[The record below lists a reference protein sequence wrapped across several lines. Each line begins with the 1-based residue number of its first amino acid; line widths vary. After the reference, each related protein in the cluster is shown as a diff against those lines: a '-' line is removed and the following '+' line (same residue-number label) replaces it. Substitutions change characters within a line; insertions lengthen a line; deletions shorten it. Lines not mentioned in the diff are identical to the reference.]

1 MHFKKQTAIHGA
13 SGFTL
18 LELII
23 SLTILGVVLLIIF
36 GALRIGTR
44 AWEKGEKDIAVY
56 QRQRAVLGLLSQQI
70 ASACVHEIKWGDDAF
85 YFRGSEKKMEFVS
98 RMPIVPGALTGV
110 VFVKY
115 EIEDV
120 AKDGKMQLRL
130 FEKDAGFMKDEDIE
144 NQRDEDFFT
153 LISGI
158 ENLQFEYLKSDK
170 DDVIWQNAWDPS
182 ETEGMPLA
190 VRIVLKQDEQT
201 APIRLII
208 PVRCQQEG

>member
-1 MHFKKQTAIHGA
+1 MKKQPVIHDA

-70 ASACVHEIKWGDDAF
+70 ASACVYEIKLGDDAF

-98 RMPIVPGALTGV
+98 RMPIVPGAQTGV
-110 VFVKY
+110 VFVTY
-115 EIEDV
+115 EIENV
-120 AKDGKMQLRL
+120 AKEGKKQLKL
-130 FEKDAGFMKDEDIE
+130 FEKDAGFMKDDDIE
-144 NQRDEDFFT
+144 SQRNEEIFS

-170 DDVIWQNAWDPS
+170 DDVVWQNVWDPS
-182 ETEGMPLA
+182 ETKGMPLA
-190 VRIVLKQDEQT
+190 VRIVLKQDEET
-201 APIRLII
+201 APINLII

>member
-1 MHFKKQTAIHGA
+1 MKKQPVIHDA

-70 ASACVHEIKWGDDAF
+70 ASASVHEIKLGDDAF
-85 YFRGSEKKMEFVS
+85 YFRGSERKMEFVS
-98 RMPIVPGALTGV
+98 RMPIVPGAQTGV
-110 VFVKY
+110 VFVTY

-120 AKDGKMQLRL
+120 AEEATVQLKL
-130 FEKDAGFMKDEDIE
+130 FEKDAGFMTDEDIE
-144 NQRDEDFFT
+144 NQKDGDFLT

-158 ENLQFEYLKSDK
+158 ENLHFEYLKSDE
-170 DDVIWQNAWDPS
+170 DDVIWENAWDPA

-190 VRIVLKQDEQT
+190 VRVVLKQDEKS
-201 APIRLII
+201 APIDLVI
-208 PVRCQQEG
+208 PVRCQREG

>member
-1 MHFKKQTAIHGA
+1 MKRQPLIHGA

-23 SLTILGVVLLIIF
+23 SLSILGVVLLIIF

-44 AWEKGEKDIAVY
+44 AWEKGEKDIDVY

-70 ASACVHEIKWGDDAF
+70 ASACVHETKLGDAAF

-98 RMPIVPGALTGV
+98 RMPIVPGAMTGV
-110 VFVKY
+110 VFVTY

-120 AKDGKMQLRL
+120 AKEGKMQLSI
-130 FEKDAGFMKDEDIE
+130 FEKDAGFLKDDDIE
-144 NQRDEDFFT
+144 SQRDEETFT

-158 ENLQFEYLKSDK
+158 DNLRFEYLKGDK

-190 VRIVLKQDEQT
+190 VKIVLKQDEET
-201 APIRLII
+201 APVRLII

>member
-1 MHFKKQTAIHGA
+1 MHDA

-23 SLTILGVVLLIIF
+23 SLSILGVVLLIIF

-44 AWEKGEKDIAVY
+44 AWERGEKDIAVY

-70 ASACVHEIKWGDDAF
+70 ASACVHEIKLGDAAF

-98 RMPIVPGALTGV
+98 RMPIVPGAQTGV
-110 VFVKY
+110 VFVTY

-120 AKDGKMQLRL
+120 AKEGKEQLRL

-158 ENLQFEYLKSDK
+158 ENLQFEYLKSDE
-170 DDVIWQNAWDPS
+170 DNVIWQNAWDPT

-190 VRIVLKQDEQT
+190 VRIVLKQDEKT
-201 APIRLII
+201 APINLVI

>member
-1 MHFKKQTAIHGA
+1 MKKQPVIRDA

-70 ASACVHEIKWGDDAF
+70 ASACVYEIKLGDDAF

-98 RMPIVPGALTGV
+98 RTPIVPGAQTGV
-110 VFVKY
+110 VFVTY
-115 EIEDV
+115 EIENV
-120 AKDGKMQLRL
+120 AKEGKKQLNL
-130 FEKDAGFMKDEDIE
+130 FEKDAGFMKDDDIE
-144 NQRDEDFFT
+144 SQRNEEIFS

-170 DDVIWQNAWDPS
+170 DDVVWQNVWDPS
-182 ETEGMPLA
+182 ETKGMPLA
-190 VRIVLKQDEQT
+190 VRIVLKQDEET
-201 APIRLII
+201 APINLII